1 MPSATTHFTLNLAT
15 VDGIREGLS
24 LLGIKWEP
32 AVYDQEDPPLTDGL
46 YAWAT
51 KDEGAVIHLGV
62 AVDEG
67 YGLVGELPF
76 QLAMAKESKR
86 QFHGHARTLQR
97 LSARGIEVLPYAGE
111 LTVDDTCDS
120 SWLTAAGDQAFATY
134 TPDMASE
141 VLEAVGRLRANP
153 YKHVERFAVRLSM
166 HLAETG
172 IPLNHTYKDAWGAGS
187 SRRSQALDEAAVI
200 VAARINGELDA
211 D

>member
-24 LLGIKWEP
+24 LLGINWDPE
-32 AVYDQEDPPLTDGL
+32 VYDHGKAPLTDGL

-51 KDEGAVIHLGV
+51 KDEGVILNL
-62 AVDEG
+62 ASAWYKDG
-67 YGLVGELPF
+67 YGLLRILPV
-76 QLAMAKESKR
+76 QMATALDTR
-86 QFHGHARTLQR
+86 YHGHARTLQR
-97 LSARGIEVLPYAGE
+97 LKARGIEVLPYAGE
-111 LTVDDTCDS
+111 LTVDDTYDS
-120 SWLTAAGDQAFATY
+120 SWLTEAGDQAFATY
-134 TPDMASE
+134 TPDMARE
-141 VLEAVGRLRANP
+141 VLDAVARLRAKP

-211 D
+211 G